1 MDTDNN
7 KTRILSG
14 EESETEQRAA
24 GKPQK
29 KQSTGTGMN
38 AAMAGAAMVGGA
50 TGAAAE
56 EVIQTVLGDIDTE
69 EIVTPEPE
77 PVEPEPVKPEPEPE
91 PQPEPIEPEPQP
103 EPIEPEPQPEPIEPE
118 PQPEPIDPEPE
129 PEPMEPDPIDPNAI
143 AENIVSG
150 EYIDPNDIETPDFYF
165 TSVGVYSLNGEN
177 LMGASFIDGGTEE
190 EYYMVD
196 IDGDQ
201 LFDVVLDDMGN
212 HVVDMGGPL
221 NVSDAEWMIQ
231 EENTEEPEY
240 LAHNE
245 LDDDSLTDDNF
256 EDDIEELV

>member
-77 PVEPEPVKPEPEPE
+77 PVEPEPVKPEP
-91 PQPEPIEPEPQP
+91 
-103 EPIEPEPQPEPIEPE
+103 EPEPQPEPIEPE

-256 EDDIEELV
+256 EDDIVELV